1 MTITTATDT
10 NTPIESVT
18 PTTIAMLPTWALE
31 VAALST
37 RLSVATILSIIIF
50 AGLSVSYGLD
60 LVNAIQAPASSQEQ
74 SL

>member
-1 MTITTATDT
+1 MNSQI
-10 NTPIESVT
+10 S
-18 PTTIAMLPTWALE
+18 
-31 VAALST
+31 ST
-37 RLSVATILSIIIF
+37 RFSVATILSIIIF